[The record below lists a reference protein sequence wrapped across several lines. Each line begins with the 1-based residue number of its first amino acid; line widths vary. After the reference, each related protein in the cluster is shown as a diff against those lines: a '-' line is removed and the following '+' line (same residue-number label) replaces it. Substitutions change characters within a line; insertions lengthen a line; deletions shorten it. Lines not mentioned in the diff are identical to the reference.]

1 MNKIKTFVSKLLK
14 GLFNDEDKKELIE
27 ILTISLE
34 EKVDDLVEA
43 GTPLDEAID
52 KSISEF
58 GGVDD
63 VLEAYP
69 ELNKKKALIKKR
81 KHQFLFSLWGYI
93 IISGLSIFVNFTFY
107 EFFAEILWFVM
118 ILITLL
124 FWPITMLFRYLSVK
138 K

>member
-14 GLFNDEDKKELIE
+14 DFFNDADKKELIE

-69 ELNKKKALIKKR
+69 ELNKRKNLIKKR

-93 IISGLSIFVNFTFY
+93 IISGLSIFINFTFY
-107 EFFAEILWFVM
+107 EFFGNILWFVI
-118 ILITLL
+118 ILIALL
-124 FWPITMLFRYLSVK
+124 FWPIAMLFSYLSVK

>member
-81 KHQFLFSLWGYI
+81 KLHILRVFCRNTVVCDDI
-93 IISGLSIFVNFTFY
+93 DNFT
-107 EFFAEILWFVM
+107 ILADNNVV
-118 ILITLL
+118 
-124 FWPITMLFRYLSVK
+124 PLSVSK
-138 K
+138 EIEVYFEST

>member
-14 GLFNDEDKKELIE
+14 DFFNDDDKKELIE

>member
-1 MNKIKTFVSKLLK
+1 MNKIKSFVSKLLK
-14 GLFNDEDKKELIE
+14 DFFNDDDKKELIE

-107 EFFAEILWFVM
+107 EFFAEILWFVI
-118 ILITLL
+118 ILIALL

>member
-1 MNKIKTFVSKLLK
+1 MNKIKSFVSKLLK
-14 GLFNDEDKKELIE
+14 YFFNDDDKKELIE

-69 ELNKKKALIKKR
+69 ELNKKKSLIRKR

-107 EFFAEILWFVM
+107 EFFAEILWFVI
-118 ILITLL
+118 ILIALL